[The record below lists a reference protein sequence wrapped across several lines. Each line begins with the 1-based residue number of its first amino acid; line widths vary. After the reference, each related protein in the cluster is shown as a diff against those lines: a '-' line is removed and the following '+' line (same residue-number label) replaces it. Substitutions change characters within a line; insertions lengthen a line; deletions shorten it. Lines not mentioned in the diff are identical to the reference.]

1 MKIDRYLPDPLRKSY
16 LRKFV
21 ALSSVLLISLL
32 IIGVMIQTTVA
43 TDLTQQQE
51 ETVLT
56 NAETEAGSLG
66 EWVDAQRSTVR
77 TLSKH
82 NGITAEDQTT
92 RRETLQEELSFLPEE
107 AANLHILDQESKT
120 ITASTDSAIETK
132 GVNATDIVWPG
143 DVAFES
149 VSFESPN
156 DVVQTWMYK
165 DNGVPSVAYV
175 SPVPDSD
182 QLLVMVVRTSDRAGG
197 FSTPINGTETTVV
210 GRSTGDVLFDTNESA
225 FLTTY
230 SSFGGD
236 GVSDAIEASPTGT
249 VETDESIAAFA
260 PVERAGLNWVVV
272 KEAPKSEALAIATQ
286 VERNVWLLLGVALL
300 GLVIFV
306 MIIKRGLINEI
317 LEITDQATGLAEGNI
332 DRKITNEQRIDE
344 IGQVRGSFRDIQ
356 SYLQTVGSQADALA
370 RQEFDDEAL
379 SADVPGPL
387 GDSLETMRDDLE
399 TSIEEI
405 EAARAEAEEL
415 AASLETQ
422 AEVFSTQM
430 QRAANGDL
438 TQRLETD
445 VGNESLSEI
454 AVAFNQMLS
463 QLEKTV
469 VEIQLFAENVADSA
483 DEVATGSEEIKTA
496 ADEAARAVE
505 EISDSANR
513 QNEGLDEIVQEM
525 TDLSATIE
533 EVASSADEV
542 AQQTETAAT
551 AGSEG
556 AELAT
561 ETIDRIEEIQAKTNG
576 TVDEIEQLTDEVERI
591 DEIVE
596 MIDQIA
602 EQTNILALNASIEA
616 ARAGE
621 AGEGFAV
628 VADEIKSLAEET
640 DDATDEI
647 NALIAGVQGSTSE
660 AASDVREMR
669 DLVGEGAETIE
680 ETITVFDDIIQ
691 SIEESNTSVQ
701 SISEATDDQAASS
714 QEAVT
719 MLENASEQSEEMANE
734 SRNVSAAT
742 EEQTAAISEIAELST
757 RLTEQSDN
765 LQSLLTQ
772 FETAESVDETD
783 LSTESNDAGTNELQK
798 TSKNDIN
805 TQTEHR
811 LENSDVEYDS
821 STHVETGRDTTIADG
836 RGND

>member
-21 ALSSVLLISLL
+21 ALSSILLISLL
-32 IIGVMIQTTVA
+32 IVGVMIQTTVA
-43 TDLTQQQE
+43 TELTQQQE

-56 NAETEAGSLG
+56 NAETEAKSLG
-66 EWVDAQRSTVR
+66 EWVDAQRSTVQ

-82 NGITAEDQTT
+82 KGLAANDQTT
-92 RRETLQEELSFLPEE
+92 RRDTLQGELAFLPEE
-107 AANLHILDQESKT
+107 AANLHILNQETKR

-132 GVNATDIVWPG
+132 SVNATNIVWPG
-143 DVAFES
+143 DIPFES
-149 VSFESPN
+149 VSFESSN
-156 DVVQTWMYK
+156 DVVQTWLYR
-165 DNGVPSVAYV
+165 DNGIPSVAFV
-175 SPVPDSD
+175 SPIPDSN
-182 QLLVMVVRTSDRAGG
+182 QLLVMVVRTSDRAEG

-210 GRSTGDVLFDTNESA
+210 GRNTGDVLFDTNESA
-225 FLTTY
+225 FLTKY
-230 SSFGGD
+230 SGFGGD
-236 GVSDAIEASPTGT
+236 GVSTALEASPTGT

-260 PVERAGLNWVVV
+260 PVERADNGWVVV

-286 VERNVWLLLGVALL
+286 VERNIWLLLSVALL
-300 GLVIFV
+300 GLISFVVIV
-306 MIIKRGLINEI
+306 KRGLINAI
-317 LEITDQATGLAEGNI
+317 LEITDQASGLAGGNV
-332 DRKITNEQRIDE
+332 DQRITNEQRIDE

-356 SYLQTVGSQADALA
+356 SYLQTVESQADALA
-370 RQEFDDEAL
+370 RQDFDDKAL

-387 GDSLETMRDDLE
+387 GDSLDKMRDDLE
-399 TSIEEI
+399 RSIEEI

-415 AASLETQ
+415 ATSLETQ

-430 QRAANGDL
+430 QQAANGDL
-438 TQRLETD
+438 TQRLDTD

-454 AVAFNQMLS
+454 AVAFNQMMS
-463 QLEKTV
+463 QLEETV

-551 AGSEG
+551 AGTEG
-556 AELAT
+556 SELAT
-561 ETIDRIEEIQAKTNG
+561 ETIDQIEEIQAKTSG

-647 NALIAGVQGSTSE
+647 NALISGVQGSTSE

-691 SIEESNTSVQ
+691 SIEEANNSVQ

-719 MLENASEQSEEMANE
+719 MLEDASEQSEEMANE

-757 RLTEQSDN
+757 RLTEQSDD

-772 FETAESVDETD
+772 FETDESANEAD
-783 LSTESNDAGTNELQK
+783 LSQAPNDVDTDEPQEIFKSDADTHG
-798 TSKNDIN
+798 
-805 TQTEHR
+805 EHR
-811 LENSDVEYDS
+811 LENGDAEYDS
-821 STHVETGRDTTIADG
+821 TAPVGIERDTALTDG
-836 RGND
+836 REG